1 MLQRRSPGFNLGWDG
16 PIESL
21 RARHQ
26 GRWPG
31 KEKIMSDQIL
41 RDDRSLTLAMH
52 TLLLC
57 ADTQFVGIT
66 RNVLNQLH
74 VTPEIA
80 GGADGALAMIHVQE
94 FEVII
99 MDWREIDNVADFL
112 GAVRRSKQ
120 NADCVLVAIVRDLLD
135 LRQAFAAG
143 AHFLIHK
150 PASAVQIER
159 CLRAA
164 HCATVARR
172 RKQHRE
178 PVEIL
183 TAVRTHSQPCAE
195 ALIVNLSEGGVRL
208 QTGAQDFIEGVSVS
222 AGEDIE
228 LRFALP
234 ETAEMVDVT
243 GTVVWTTAD
252 ACGVRFRY
260 VPEKQRL
267 VLEQWLTECVERS
280 LAAMC
285 ERMRAACA

>member
-1 MLQRRSPGFNLGWDG
+1 M
-16 PIESL
+16 
-21 RARHQ
+21 
-26 GRWPG
+26 
-31 KEKIMSDQIL
+31 
-41 RDDRSLTLAMH
+41 DDKTPSTLAMH

-57 ADTQFVGIT
+57 ADAQFLGIT

-74 VTPEIA
+74 VTPKNAA
-80 GGADGALAMIHVQE
+80 GSDAARAMIHSHE

-143 AHFLIHK
+143 VHFLIHK

-164 HCATVARR
+164 YCATVARR

-183 TAVRTHSQPCAE
+183 ASVRTHSQPLAE
-195 ALIVNLSEGGVRL
+195 ALIVNLSEGGVGL

-222 AGEDIE
+222 AGEEIG

-234 ETAEMVDVT
+234 DTSEMVDVA
-243 GTVVWTTAD
+243 GTVVWTTSD

-280 LAAMC
+280 LAEMC
-285 ERMRAACA
+285 ERVREVCA

>member
-1 MLQRRSPGFNLGWDG
+1 M
-16 PIESL
+16 
-21 RARHQ
+21 
-26 GRWPG
+26 
-31 KEKIMSDQIL
+31 EK
-41 RDDRSLTLAMH
+41 DRKATLEMH

-57 ADTQFVGIT
+57 ADAQFLGIT
-66 RNVLNQLH
+66 RSVLNQLH
-74 VTPEIA
+74 VAPEIV
-80 GGADGALAMIHVQE
+80 ADADTALAMTHAQE

-164 HCATVARR
+164 HCAAVARR

-183 TAVRTHSQPCAE
+183 AAARTHSQPCGE
-195 ALIVNLSEGGVRL
+195 ALIVNLSDGGVRL
-208 QTGAQDFIEGVSVS
+208 QTGAQDFVEGISVS
-222 AGEDIE
+222 AGEEIE

-234 ETAEMVDVT
+234 EKAEMVDVT
-243 GTVVWTTAD
+243 GTVVWTTAE
-252 ACGVRFRY
+252 ACGVRFQY
-260 VPEKQRL
+260 IPEKQRL
-267 VLEQWLTECVERS
+267 ALEQWITECVERS
-280 LAAMC
+280 LARMC
-285 ERMRAACA
+285 ERIGEACA

>member
-1 MLQRRSPGFNLGWDG
+1 MSEQIAG
-16 PIESL
+16 
-21 RARHQ
+21 
-26 GRWPG
+26 
-31 KEKIMSDQIL
+31 EKKPS
-41 RDDRSLTLAMH
+41 TLAMH

-57 ADTQFVGIT
+57 ADAQFLGIT
-66 RNVLNQLH
+66 RNVLNRLH
-74 VTPEIA
+74 VSPKVA
-80 GGADGALAMIHVQE
+80 PGAEAALAMIHAQE
-94 FEVII
+94 FEVVI

-112 GAVRRSKQ
+112 GAVRRSEQ

-164 HCATVARR
+164 YCATVARR

-178 PVEIL
+178 PVEIPA
-183 TAVRTHSQPCAE
+183 AVRTHSQPCAE
-195 ALIVNLSEGGVRL
+195 ALIVNLSEGGARL
-208 QTGAQDFIEGVSVS
+208 QTGAQDFIDGVSVT

-234 ETAEMVDVT
+234 DTFEMVDIG
-243 GTVVWTTAD
+243 GTVVWATAD

-280 LAAMC
+280 LAEMC
-285 ERMRAACA
+285 ERVREACA